1 MKPLGTK
8 TWLKRWMFTTDHKD
22 VGLLYFFTSLYF
34 GVVGAILALLM
45 RVQLSIPNNNFLE
58 AAYYNQAVTMH
69 GLVMIFWFLSP
80 LGIAL
85 FNYFVP
91 LQIGAKDLAFPRL
104 NALTYWLFLSG
115 GLMAVLSFFV
125 PGGAA
130 AAGWTSYEPLAGPLY
145 SPGPGPTLTYLG
157 LMLMAASVTVGS
169 VNFIVTILW
178 LRRPGMK
185 LMQMPMFTWF
195 ALFTVIAMLFAF
207 PAIIAAFL
215 LVLTDRLIGTVLYAP
230 PSVLGVPGIDPSL
243 LWDDLF
249 WFFGHPEV
257 YIVLLPAFGVI
268 ANVVPAFTGRP
279 LAGKNWILL
288 STAVIVLPIS
298 FGVWMHHMFLTGIP
312 SILQEVFDTSTEI
325 ISIPFGIIVIMFI
338 LSMVKGRVQFKT
350 PFLFVVGALVL
361 FIIGGIMGVFLSS
374 PVLDRVF
381 YGSYFVVSHFHYV
394 MVGAT
399 IFGLFAGIYY
409 WLPRMTGRMYSEK
422 LGKLH
427 FAISFVGFNVLYAP
441 MMLLSDMPRRIFT
454 YQNIGDWASLNEVAT
469 VGAFIFAGAQVIVAC
484 NLLYTWFRGR
494 PSGPNPWS
502 SDDLEWAVNG
512 GGVPAVTPT
521 EVEPVG
527 GWIGQLSSGGLQSHS
542 GLGATSYVPSAG
554 THELHLSSRPL
565 TVSIGAMIF
574 LTGAALYPGFVPMG
588 LMVLGVAIA
597 AGSLIGWAWDDLH
610 DRFTGPPEAVGA
622 DRWPYEAVSK
632 IKLGMWVFLSS
643 EMVLFG
649 TLLGAYVFIREAALQ
664 WPSPGSIH
672 DIPLAT
678 VNTLVLVTSGLTMV
692 MAISAIR
699 KDNQRGL
706 LGWLA
711 ATFILGSVF
720 MGVKISEWVGLVS
733 GPSPFVPGST
743 NPLTALASSVYYV
756 IVGLHGAHVVAG
768 LVILVYLMKKSTTGK
783 YTIGNHESIENF
795 GLYWAF
801 VEIVWCFVFPLFY
814 LL

>member
-1 MKPLGTK
+1 
-8 TWLKRWMFTTDHKD
+8 
-22 VGLLYFFTSLYF
+22 
-34 GVVGAILALLM
+34 
-45 RVQLSIPNNNFLE
+45 
-58 AAYYNQAVTMH
+58 MH
-69 GLVMIFWFLSP
+69 GLIMIFWFLSP

-104 NALTYWLFLSG
+104 NALTYWLFLAG
-115 GLMAVLSFFV
+115 GLMAVFSFFV

-130 AAGWTSYEPLAGPLY
+130 AAGWTSYEPLAGPVY
-145 SPGPGPTLTYLG
+145 SPGPGPTMTYLG
-157 LMLMAASVTVGS
+157 LMLMAASVTIGS
-169 VNFIVTILW
+169 VNFIATILW
-178 LRRPGMK
+178 LRKAGMK

-195 ALFTVIAMLFAF
+195 ALFTVVAMLFAF

-215 LVLTDRLIGTVLYAP
+215 LVLSDRLIGTVLYAP
-230 PSVLGVPGIDPSL
+230 PSVLSVPGIDPSL

-268 ANVVPAFTGRP
+268 ADLTPAFTGRP

-312 SILQEVFDTSTEI
+312 SILQEVFDASTEV

-338 LSMVKGRVQFKT
+338 LSMVRGRVRFKT
-350 PFLFVVGALVL
+350 PFLFVIGALVL

-409 WLPRMTGRMYSEK
+409 WLPKMTGKMYSEK

-427 FAISFVGFNVLYAP
+427 FILSFVGFNILYAP

-454 YQNIGDWASLNEVAT
+454 YQNIGDWAQLNGIAT
-469 VGAFIFAGAQVIVAC
+469 IGAFIFAGAQIVIAY
-484 NLLYTWFRGR
+484 NLLHTWFRGA
-494 PSGPNPWS
+494 PAGPNPWS
-502 SDDLEWAVNG
+502 SEDLEWSSPAAG
-512 GGVPAVTPT
+512 TTPAVP
-521 EVEPVG
+521 VGPEPEPAG
-527 GWIGQLSSGGLQSHS
+527 GWIGQLTSSAPGSPAPATAGSYS
-542 GLGATSYVPSAG
+542 TGAVG
-554 THELHLSSRPL
+554 HEAHLSSRPL
-565 TVSIGAMIF
+565 TLSAGVMLF
-574 LTGAALYPGFVPMG
+574 LTGAALYPGILPMG
-588 LMVLGVAIA
+588 LMVLGVAITA
-597 AGSLIGWAWDDLH
+597 YSLVGWAWDDIR
-610 DRFTGPPEAVGA
+610 DKFTGPPEEVEG
-622 DRWPYEAVSK
+622 DRWPFDAVSK
-632 IKLGMWVFLSS
+632 MKLGMWVFLSS

-649 TLLGAYVFIREAALQ
+649 TLLGAYIFIREAALQ
-664 WPSPGSIH
+664 WPAAGSIH

-678 VNTLVLVTSGLTMV
+678 ANTLVLVTSGFTMV
-692 MAISAIR
+692 MAIYAIR
-699 KDNQRGL
+699 RGDQRGL
-706 LGWLA
+706 LAWLS
-711 ATFILGSVF
+711 ATFLLGSVF
-720 MGVKISEWVGLVS
+720 IGVKVSEWIGLVS
-733 GPSPFVPGST
+733 GSTPFVPGSA
-743 NPLTALASSVYYV
+743 NPVTALAASVYYV
-756 IVGLHGAHVVAG
+756 VVGLHGAHVVAG
-768 LVILVYLMKKSTTGK
+768 LIILVYLMKKTTKGG
-783 YTIGNHESIENF
+783 YTKERHEAIENF
-795 GLYWAF
+795 ALYWAF